1 MTVFGSEML
10 AFKISVI
17 QINKTIKVCRFEYR
31 YDLEEAVLKRYEFSN
46 FLLIEKV
53 TKRTRIEKMHQ
64 IVNQMITQ

>member
-31 YDLEEAVLKRYEFSN
+31 YDFEENGLKWSDF
-46 FLLIEKV
+46 FLIEKV